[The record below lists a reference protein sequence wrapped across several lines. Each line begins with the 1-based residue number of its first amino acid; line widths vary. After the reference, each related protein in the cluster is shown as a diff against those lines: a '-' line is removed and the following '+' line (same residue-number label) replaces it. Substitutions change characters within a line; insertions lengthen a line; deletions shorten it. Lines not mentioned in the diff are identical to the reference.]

1 MNLLID
7 KLAGLVFIVIGFLL
21 AASVYRAASTG
32 YMAAGIVLLAIGIA
46 LVVRKVLR
54 RNQDNQQ

>member
-7 KLAGLVFIVIGFLL
+7 KLGGLTFIVLGFLL
-21 AASVYRAASTG
+21 AASGYRATSMG

-46 LVVRKVLR
+46 LVVRKVFR
-54 RNQDNQQ
+54 RNQDSQR